1 MSDIDKGL
9 CWCGEEC
16 FEIPAGSCWCEE
28 IKQLQKRI
36 EELESVWRCE
46 HCGSDKIY
54 SGPPDCP
61 DCGAPNCC
69 QTCCKIAT
77 QEMRIEEL
85 EKDRRIS
92 DGLPHPWYGPCDGFG
107 PDGTCVECREVR
119 EHCLEHNYYPI
130 TGDQI
135 DAAWE
140 FALESDQHVSLDL
153 LSKLGIV
160 RCETCPWHQPV
171 PDVCPDCNGKGWVIG
186 GNDGMDND

>member
-1 MSDIDKGL
+1 MSSVDKGL

-77 QEMRIEEL
+77 QEMRIEEM
-85 EKDRRIS
+85 EETDRKLRHELCDLREGHRIT
-92 DGLPHPWYGPCDGFG
+92 D
-107 PDGTCVECREVR
+107 E
-119 EHCLEHNYYPI
+119 
-130 TGDQI
+130 QI
-135 DAAWE
+135 DKAWE
-140 FALESDQHVSLDL
+140 EAHRDPIRVWDVFDL
-153 LSKLGIV
+153 LGIV
-160 RCETCPWHQPV
+160 RCPDV
-171 PDVCPDCNGKGWVIG
+171 PDGCGGTGMTLGDTCPDCDGNGWVIG
-186 GNDGMDND
+186 GEDEQTTS